1 MEIVSFVQQGHL
13 WAFLVL
19 VIGIIA
25 LPGADMAFIMG
36 NTLAG
41 GRSLG
46 VAAISGIVA
55 GGMAHSV
62 MAYLGIGVVLQA
74 VPWAFPVML
83 AVGATYLAWIGVQFI
98 ILAPASN
105 AATSITPRSRRWTI
119 VQGMTV
125 SLLNPKA
132 YFFMFAIYPQFIQ
145 PQEGSL
151 GIQIITLSTI
161 IAAVQIIVYGGTAWS
176 VAKVSGRSTNSAALQ
191 TQLSRALGVLLIGIA
206 VLSFTRAFLGS

>member
-1 MEIVSFVQQGHL
+1 MEIVSIAGQGHL

-83 AVGATYLAWIGVQFI
+83 VVGAIYLAWLGVQFI
-98 ILAPASN
+98 ISTPASS
-105 AATSITPRSRRWTI
+105 AATSITARSRRWTV

-132 YFFMFAIYPQFIQ
+132 YFFMLAVYPQFIR
-145 PQEGSL
+145 PQEGTL
-151 GIQIITLSTI
+151 GIQIITLGTI
-161 IAAVQIIVYGGTAWS
+161 IAAVQIMIYGGTAWS

-191 TQLSRALGVLLIGIA
+191 VQLSRALGILLIGIA
-206 VLSFTRAFLGS
+206 VLSVMRALWGS

>member
-1 MEIVSFVQQGHL
+1 MEIVSIVQQGYL

-25 LPGADMAFIMG
+25 LPGADMAFVIS

-55 GGMAHSV
+55 GGIAHSV
-62 MAYLGIGVVLQA
+62 MAYLGIGLVLQA
-74 VPWAFPVML
+74 VPWAFSVIL
-83 AVGATYLAWIGVQFI
+83 VVGAIYLAWLGVHFI
-98 ILAPASN
+98 ISAPASN
-105 AATSITPRSRRWTI
+105 TASSETARSRRWTA

-132 YFFMFAIYPQFIQ
+132 YFFMIAVYPQFIR

-151 GIQIITLSTI
+151 GLQVIILGTI
-161 IAAVQIIVYGGTAWS
+161 IAAVQVIIYGGTAWS
-176 VAKVSGRSTNSAALQ
+176 VAKVSGSSTNGRTLQ
-191 TQLSRALGVLLIGIA
+191 IQLSRALGVVLIGFA
-206 VLSFTRAFLGS
+206 VFSVARAF